1 MRRQCRYAAQVS
13 ATLLLLASPNT
24 VAEALLN
31 LYAEIKR
38 DFYLG
43 THWYLTPGI
52 GIVGFDGSDKL
63 DLGLALEFRSGLELG
78 YRFSS
83 QVRLGLALY
92 HLSNAS
98 LGDENPGT
106 EEIVISVNF
115 PLR

>member
-1 MRRQCRYAAQVS
+1 MG
-13 ATLLLLASPNT
+13 TASN
-24 VAEALLN
+24 AKY

-43 THWYLTPGI
+43 AHWYLTPGI